1 MEDLAVAEG
10 RALRSSSRPWWLL
23 PLGVFLLTRVVDA
36 GLLLSLVHH
45 QLPASQIADTGVVP
59 TLRDPAS
66 YLNLIQ
72 NWDGQWFRLIAE
84 HGYPTTLPRQDGA
97 VLQNQWAFYPL
108 FPFLVRALM
117 TVTTLSYGV
126 VAGLLNIVL
135 SATGMCLVFRMIS
148 RRADTFAG
156 VMTVLVLGTFPSA
169 VVFQAAYSEALTFL
183 LLVTSLY
190 FLEQRAYGRV
200 LVTGVLLS
208 LTRPIVLPLALAVVI
223 HGGVRRHARAEDPFP
238 HREQMK
244 VVGLAASLVASFAL
258 WPVIAWLSTG
268 ESRAFLS
275 SMDAWKSSA
284 QRTSGWESWLS
295 QSFGGDWVALA
306 LVVVAVG
313 AQLFFLFRPAA
324 RLWSPELRGWSLS
337 YAAYLLVSTRP
348 QSSFIRHLIMAIIP
362 WWPFPEAGQRVV
374 TRRQQVAIAS
384 LVAAGGFV
392 AQYFW
397 LRWFFVIGSDSV
409 SFP

>member
-1 MEDLAVAEG
+1 VAEG
-10 RALRSSSRPWWLL
+10 RALGSPSRPWFLL

-36 GLLLSLVHH
+36 GLILSLVHH
-45 QLPASQIADTGVVP
+45 QLPASEISNTGVVP

-84 HGYPTTLPRQDGA
+84 HGYPTSLPREDGE

-117 TVTTLSYGV
+117 TLTTLSYGV
-126 VAGLLNIVL
+126 VSGVLNIVL
-135 SATGMCLVFRMIS
+135 SATGMCVVFRMIS

-156 VMTVLVLGTFPSA
+156 VMTVLVLGTFPSS

-200 LVTGVLLS
+200 LLAGVLLS

-223 HGGVRRHARAEDPFP
+223 HGAVRRHSRTDEPFP
-238 HREQMK
+238 RREQAK
-244 VVGLAASLVASFAL
+244 VFGLAAALAASFAL

-275 SMDAWKSSA
+275 SMDAWKSST
-284 QRTSGWESWLS
+284 QRTVGWQSWLS

-313 AQLFFLFRPAA
+313 AQIFFLFRPAA

-348 QSSFIRHLIMAIIP
+348 QSSFFRHLIMAIIP

-374 TRRQQVAIAS
+374 TRRQQVALAT
-384 LVAAGGFV
+384 LVALGGFV

-397 LRWFFVIGSDSV
+397 LRWFFVIGADSV

>member
-1 MEDLAVAEG
+1 
-10 RALRSSSRPWWLL
+10 
-23 PLGVFLLTRVVDA
+23 
-36 GLLLSLVHH
+36 
-45 QLPASQIADTGVVP
+45 
-59 TLRDPAS
+59 
-66 YLNLIQ
+66 
-72 NWDGQWFRLIAE
+72 
-84 HGYPTTLPRQDGA
+84 
-97 VLQNQWAFYPL
+97 
-108 FPFLVRALM
+108 
-117 TVTTLSYGV
+117 
-126 VAGLLNIVL
+126 
-135 SATGMCLVFRMIS
+135 MCLVFRMIS

-156 VMTVLVLGTFPSA
+156 VMTVLVLGTFPSS

-200 LVTGVLLS
+200 LLTGVLLS

-223 HGGVRRHARAEDPFP
+223 HGAVRRHSRAEEPFP
-238 HREQMK
+238 PREQAK
-244 VVGLAASLVASFAL
+244 VLGLAASLVASFAL

-275 SMDAWKSSA
+275 SMDAWKSSS
-284 QRTSGWESWLS
+284 QRTSGWQSWLS

-306 LVVVAVG
+306 LVIVAVG

-348 QSSFIRHLIMAIIP
+348 QSSFIRHLVMAIIP

-374 TRRQQVAIAS
+374 TRKQQVALAS
-384 LVAAGGFV
+384 LVAVGGFV

-397 LRWFFVIGSDSV
+397 LRWFFVIGADSV

>member
-1 MEDLAVAEG
+1 MTVTVAEG
-10 RALRSSSRPWWLL
+10 RALRSSSLPWFLL
-23 PLGVFLLTRVVDA
+23 PLGIFLLTRVVDA

-45 QLPASQIADTGVVP
+45 QLPASQIGQGGVVP

-84 HGYPTTLPRQDGA
+84 HGYPTSLPREDGE

-108 FPFLVRALM
+108 FPLLVRALM

-126 VAGLLNIVL
+126 VAGTLNIVL

-156 VMTVLVLGTFPSA
+156 VMTVLVLGTFPSS

-200 LVTGVLLS
+200 LLTGVLLS

-223 HGGVRRHARAEDPFP
+223 HGAVRRHSRAEEPFP
-238 HREQMK
+238 PREQAK
-244 VVGLAASLVASFAL
+244 VLGLAASLVASFAL

-275 SMDAWKSSA
+275 SMDAWKSSS
-284 QRTSGWESWLS
+284 QRTSGWQSWLS

-306 LVVVAVG
+306 LVIVAVG

-348 QSSFIRHLIMAIIP
+348 QSSFIRHLVMAIIP

-374 TRRQQVAIAS
+374 TRKQQVALAS
-384 LVAAGGFV
+384 LVAVGGFV

-397 LRWFFVIGSDSV
+397 LRWFFVIGADSV